1 MIKFLHAADVHL
13 DSPLRG
19 LESYDGA
26 PAERIRLATRRAFE
40 NLIELAIAEQVNFVL
55 LAGDLY
61 DGDWQD
67 YNTGLYLVR
76 QMARLREAGIRVVV
90 IAGNHDAHNKMTR
103 RLPLPENVT
112 MLSHDQPQSFPIP
125 DYDVMVHGQGFS
137 TQAVTED
144 LSERYPQ
151 ATRGLYN
158 IGILHTCAGGDEG
171 HGRYAPC
178 TVQGLV
184 AKGYDYWALGHVH
197 NRQTLCEA
205 PYIAFPGN
213 TQGRHA
219 RELGPKGCL
228 LVTIANGGPPKVDF
242 RRLDVV
248 RWELCEIDAARA
260 GSEEE
265 LADAASGQLAEL
277 LAREDADRLLAVRV
291 VIGGASPIHDR
302 LLSDPE
308 KSRAAVRAR
317 AAEFSTDRLWVEQV
331 KIQTRPLRSA
341 STVGDGPIEELF
353 TVLQE
358 LRSDES
364 QFKGLSDLLKS
375 LRLKLPP
382 ELMEGPEALALD
394 SPAWLR
400 EILDAAEALLHDRL
414 HS

>member
-40 NLIELAIAEQVNFVL
+40 NLIELALAEQVAFVL

-112 MLSHDQPQSFPIP
+112 MLNHDEPQSLELREF
-125 DYDVMVHGQGFS
+125 DVMVHGQGFS

-144 LSERYPQ
+144 LSRRYPQ
-151 ATRGLYN
+151 AIRGLYN
-158 IGILHTCAGGDEG
+158 IGLLHTCAGGDER

-197 NRQTLCEA
+197 NRQTLSDE

-248 RWELCEIDAARA
+248 RWEACEIDATQA
-260 GSEEE
+260 GSEDE
-265 LADAASGQLAEL
+265 LADSASGKFSEL
-277 LAREDADRLLAVRV
+277 LAGEDPARLLAVRV

-308 KSRAAVRAR
+308 KSTAAVRAR
-317 AAEFSTDRLWVEQV
+317 AAELGTDRLWVEQV

-341 STVGDGPIEELF
+341 ATVGDGPIEELSA
-353 TVLQE
+353 VLAE

-364 QFKGLSDLLKS
+364 RFKDLGGLLKG
-375 LRLKLPP
+375 LRLKLPQ
-382 ELMEGPEALALD
+382 ELLEGPEALALD
-394 SPAWLR
+394 SPEWLR
-400 EILDAAEALLHDRL
+400 EILDSAEALLHDRL
-414 HS
+414 HP

>member
-1 MIKFLHAADVHL
+1 M
-13 DSPLRG
+13 
-19 LESYDGA
+19 
-26 PAERIRLATRRAFE
+26 
-40 NLIELAIAEQVNFVL
+40 
-55 LAGDLY
+55 
-61 DGDWQD
+61 
-67 YNTGLYLVR
+67 
-76 QMARLREAGIRVVV
+76 

-125 DYDVMVHGQGFS
+125 EYDVMVHGQEFS

-144 LSERYPQ
+144 LSERLSASDPRPLQ
-151 ATRGLYN
+151 HWDPPHLR
-158 IGILHTCAGGDEG
+158 GGDEG

-219 RELGPKGCL
+219 RLGPKGCL

-248 RWELCEIDAARA
+248 RQELCEIDAARA
-260 GSEEE
+260 GSKRNWPTRPQ
-265 LADAASGQLAEL
+265 ASWRNCW
-277 LAREDADRLLAVRV
+277 REDADRLLAVRV

-308 KSRAAVRAR
+308 KSRAAVRGPRCRVQHGSPLGR
-317 AAEFSTDRLWVEQV
+317 AGQNPDEAPPIGLDRGR
-331 KIQTRPLRSA
+331 RPDRGVVHRPPGA
-341 STVGDGPIEELF
+341 
-353 TVLQE
+353 
-358 LRSDES
+358 
-364 QFKGLSDLLKS
+364 S
-375 LRLKLPP
+375 LRMNPNSK
-382 ELMEGPEALALD
+382 G
-394 SPAWLR
+394 
-400 EILDAAEALLHDRL
+400 
-414 HS
+414 